1 MTRIQVSM
9 QARSAATSPTIAWA
23 AVVAASVGLAQVG
36 ASSASQGAI
45 PGGCNS
51 MTKSTQGEQGVRRAT
66 AAGVEF
72 EWRIEGDVLKGRMSA
87 RTTGWVTVGFNRER
101 DLRGTRLVMGY
112 VQGGR
117 TVVEEHIADPP
128 DHRPKVSLGG
138 TSGVLSAS
146 GVERDGTTTIDF
158 ELRLDTGDAFDVP
171 LVPGRSYYATFAW
184 SHEDD
189 LYHHSASRSAIDLV
203 L

>member
-1 MTRIQVSM
+1 MTRTQVSM
-9 QARSAATSPTIAWA
+9 PSLPTSQPAIAWA
-23 AVVAASVGLAQVG
+23 LALAASVGLAHAG

-51 MTKSTQGEQGVRRAT
+51 MTKSTQEEQGVRRAT

-72 EWRIEGDVLKGRMSA
+72 EWRIEGNVLKGRMSA
-87 RTTGWVTVGFNRER
+87 RTTGWVTVGFNKVR

-112 VQGGR
+112 VDGDR

-146 GVERDGTTTIDF
+146 GREQDGTTTIDF
-158 ELRLDTGDAFDVP
+158 ELLLDTGDSFDVP
-171 LVPGRSYYATFAW
+171 LVPGQSYFTTFAW

-189 LYHHSASRSAIDLV
+189 LDHHSASRSAIDLV